1 MQPSTTQN
9 YYDPV
14 EGGESVYTV
23 AASAMKFGVG
33 ALGEIG
39 ADVINFGM
47 KRVALFTDPNIAKT
61 PSTGIIMDA
70 LRAVNIDAVLYDQC
84 HVEPTDI
91 SIEHAT
97 QFVIDGKFDG
107 FVSLG
112 GGSVMDTAKAANLFS
127 SHPADVLAYV
137 NAPIGDGQA
146 IPGAL
151 KPHIACPT
159 TCGTGSETTGII
171 VFDITRVGVKTGI
184 ASALLKPSMAVI
196 DPTTTYTLP
205 AGVVASTGFD
215 VLTHAIES
223 YTARPFTSRP
233 RSTNPAARPPYQG
246 ANPYCD
252 IGSLEAIRIGGAH
265 LLSGIEGDKESRNQL
280 MFAATLAGMAFGS
293 SGVHIPHALSYSIA
307 THGHH
312 YVASGY
318 ESAEPMVPH
327 GIAVVMT
334 APAVFRQ
341 TGIVSPERHLRVA
354 EALGADISGAGFNDA
369 GAILAAYMTDLMK
382 AAKLDNG
389 LSGLG
394 IKASEISEMA
404 KSGFTQKRPLAQAPV
419 DVTEKLLVTIY
430 EDSMTLW

>member
-1 MQPSTTQN
+1 MPHAEQV
-9 YYDPV
+9 YYQHRD
-14 EGGESVYTV
+14 GGETVYTV
-23 AASAMKFGVG
+23 AASAMKFGSG
-33 ALGEIG
+33 ALKEIG
-39 ADVINFGM
+39 ADALSLGM
-47 KRVALFTDPNIAKT
+47 KRVALYTDQNISGT
-61 PSTGIIMDA
+61 PSASILIDA
-70 LRAVNIDAVLYDQC
+70 LRGTGLEVGVFDRC

-91 SIEHAT
+91 SIEEAT
-97 QFVIDGKFDG
+97 RFAVDGKFDG

-127 SHPADVLAYV
+127 CHPADVMDYV
-137 NAPIGDGQA
+137 NAPIGHGKP

-184 ASALLKPSMAVI
+184 ASAHLKPTMAVI

-205 AGVVASTGFD
+205 GGVVASTGFD

-223 YTARPFTSRP
+223 YTARPYTSRDQSP
-233 RSTNPAARPPYQG
+233 TPQVRPPYQG

-252 IGSLEAIRIGGAH
+252 IGSLEAIRIGGDHILA
-265 LLSGIEGDKESRNQL
+265 GIEGDEEARNQL

-307 THGHH
+307 TYGHH

-334 APAVFRQ
+334 APAVFRM
-341 TGIVSPERHLRVA
+341 TGAASQQRHLAAA
-354 EALGADISGAGFNDA
+354 EALGADISGAGPNDA
-369 GAILAAYMTDLMK
+369 GSILADKMIGIMK
-382 AAKLDNG
+382 SAGLANG
-389 LSGLG
+389 LDGLG
-394 IKASEISEMA
+394 IKDSDIPAMA
-404 KSGFTQKRPLAQAPV
+404 KSGFTQKRPLAQAPIE
-419 DVTEKLLVTIY
+419 VTEDDLVAIY
-430 EDSMTLW
+430 QDSMSYW